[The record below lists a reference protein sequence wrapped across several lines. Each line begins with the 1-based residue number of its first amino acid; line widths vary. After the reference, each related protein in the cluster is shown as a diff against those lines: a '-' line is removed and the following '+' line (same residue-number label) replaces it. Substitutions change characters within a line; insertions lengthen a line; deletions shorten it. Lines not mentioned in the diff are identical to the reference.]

1 MGIDV
6 NAAVLIC
13 DWLVK
18 IADFPCHACDLVVSA
33 KIPTS
38 PKIGEKW
45 GTRGVDGRPVH
56 VEFEVSDISGNFY
69 SFIHELFV
77 GFVGAR

>member
-1 MGIDV
+1 MGINV
-6 NAAVLIC
+6 NRRATVYDSA
-13 DWLVK
+13 VK